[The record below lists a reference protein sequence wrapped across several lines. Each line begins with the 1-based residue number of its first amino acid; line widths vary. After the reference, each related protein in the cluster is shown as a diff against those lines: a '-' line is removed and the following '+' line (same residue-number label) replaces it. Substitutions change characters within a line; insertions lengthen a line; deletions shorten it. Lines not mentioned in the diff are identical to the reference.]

1 MVTKNLFRAISLYAL
16 ILFLTTPQQSYAM
29 HIMEGY
35 LAPSWAIF
43 WIILSLPF
51 VIYGFFAIRKKTSE
65 NTNLLVLL
73 AMCGAFAFVLSSL
86 KLPSVSGS
94 CSHPTGVGLG
104 AVLFG
109 PTPMSVIGFIILLFQ
124 ALLLAHGGL
133 TTIGA
138 NVFSMAVVGPFVAYG
153 VFKASLKVGLSSVIA
168 VFLAAFL
175 GDLLTYVTT
184 SIQLA
189 LAYPDATGGFMTSLG
204 KFMSIFAVTQL
215 PLAVSEGILSVIV
228 YNILVKYSSKELTQL
243 KAI

>member
-1 MVTKNLFRAISLYAL
+1 MWHTEF
-16 ILFLTTPQQSYAM
+16 
-29 HIMEGY
+29 
-35 LAPSWAIF
+35 
-43 WIILSLPF
+43 
-51 VIYGFFAIRKKTSE
+51 
-65 NTNLLVLL
+65 
-73 AMCGAFAFVLSSL
+73 
-86 KLPSVSGS
+86 
-94 CSHPTGVGLG
+94 
-104 AVLFG
+104 
-109 PTPMSVIGFIILLFQ
+109 
-124 ALLLAHGGL
+124 
-133 TTIGA
+133 
-138 NVFSMAVVGPFVAYG
+138 
-153 VFKASLKVGLSSVIA
+153 LKVGLSSVIA